1 MILVLPHISWKTKQ
15 EPLTRHRS
23 EVSAMAEQFCN
34 SKTFQDIFQI
44 NFLFYCEPG
53 ERNRKLQ
60 KSEWKQIKPKLK
72 IKISS

>member
-23 EVSAMAEQFCN
+23 EVSATAEQFCN

-53 ERNRKLQ
+53 EHNKIAKIRM
-60 KSEWKQIKPKLK
+60 ETVPKLK